1 MYLLLQERVNAGL
14 PTAMAATTMIAV
26 GTSHGLVL
34 VFDSAQTL
42 RWCLGETAQDQ
53 GSVASLSFNHD
64 CTRLLAGFAR
74 GHILMFDIISGKLL
88 RTMSDVHPPGTA
100 VLHVKVSFLIVL
112 SGKISAVIYFF
123 RRINLFSR
131 IHPSSVI
138 LLTEHA

>member
-1 MYLLLQERVNAGL
+1 MFIKVFWSVLPQEESAVEMHIYLLLQERVNAGL

-34 VFDSAQTL
+34 VFDSTQTL

-74 GHILMFDIISGKLL
+74 GHILMFDIVSGKLL
-88 RTMSDVHPPGTA
+88 RTLSDVHPPGTA
-100 VLHVKVSFLIVL
+100 VLHVKASFLIVFN
-112 SGKISAVIYFF
+112 GKI
-123 RRINLFSR
+123 
-131 IHPSSVI
+131 
-138 LLTEHA
+138 

>member
-1 MYLLLQERVNAGL
+1 MCLYLLLQERVNAGL

-34 VFDSAQTL
+34 VFDAAQTL
-42 RWCLGETAQDQ
+42 RWCMGETAQDQ

-74 GHILMFDIISGKLL
+74 GHILMFDIVNGKLL

-100 VLHVKVSFLIVL
+100 VLHVKASF
-112 SGKISAVIYFF
+112 SHFHK
-123 RRINLFSR
+123 
-131 IHPSSVI
+131 
-138 LLTEHA
+138 TCQ